1 MNHDLVPNCST
12 ADACAPNQ
20 AEARPAARKLPVVS
34 PRFRSTSTAEAVS
47 LTVEVPGV
55 APDAASLYV
64 EGGVLHLDA
73 KQSLSPAGQD
83 VLRQALE
90 FQLSDYKGRW
100 RLPDNVDADAVT
112 SELRHGILS
121 VRLPLRQPVRR
132 TIAVI

>member
-1 MNHDLVPNCST
+1 MNNELVPNCTTSG
-12 ADACAPNQ
+12 ACAPNQ
-20 AEARPAARKLPVVS
+20 ADARPAARKLAVVT
-34 PRFRSTSTAEAVS
+34 PRFRSTSTAEAVL
-47 LTVEVPGV
+47 LTIELPGV
-55 APDAASLYV
+55 APDAANLYV
-64 EGGVLHLDA
+64 EDGVLHLEA

-90 FQLSDYKGRW
+90 FQLADYKGRW

-132 TIAVI
+132 TIAVV